1 MREFI
6 ERRQEP
12 ICFTLESYDGYA
24 SRDHWIYTEVDKR
37 SQSQSQHYEGTLKV
51 SGGGSK
57 VTEKRWIYDRV
68 GAHGASK
75 AVLRFIAPPE
85 VKGVALLIVN
95 HPDRASDQWMWTPAI
110 NRERRVALQDRS
122 TRFFGT
128 DFSFEDLEERDVSQY
143 DYKMLG
149 DEAIE
154 GVQCWKLQST
164 PKKAKSSQ
172 YTHSYV
178 WVRKDHY
185 VVARIEGYKNE
196 KLVRSIDYSDVTNV
210 QGYWTPRRLEV
221 KDVGRK
227 SQTLLT
233 LDKLQFNLPMKDE
246 DFTLQGLRR
255 QS

>member
-1 MREFI
+1 MN
-6 ERRQEP
+6 RR
-12 ICFTLESYDGYA
+12 IAGLCVLAAVAYA
-24 SRDHWIYTEVDKR
+24 QDALQIMTEVDKR